1 MRFVIA
7 FTFFTVGMIFL
18 RLLKSHK
25 ERSNMTLGLNLGLV
39 WYLFFLE
46 SLPGSFLLAAIVVI
60 HFFLIDKKF
69 INYILPVFTICLY
82 RFFPQLDLIGVS
94 FLCFRLLSATLERSA
109 GELKSM
115 SLKQYLFYC
124 FYLPTYK
131 LGPIGRYQDHLQS
144 WEEEQK
150 REWNELNWP
159 QLARV
164 AYGVVK
170 YVFLAV
176 IVMNYSRS
184 LNFDLLKSATS
195 IFDTLIMGAF
205 LYVSLYLSFSG
216 FNDIAIGL
224 SHFLGF
230 RMKENFNH
238 PFLARSVGDF
248 WSRWHISLTDLL
260 KELIFYP
267 INQFFIRKF
276 GKNSKYF
283 VTPAS
288 FILLFVAIGLWH
300 AFSLNFIILGLFYAC
315 GAIAAFFWP
324 VKSDSRVMMIL
335 GVVLTQIYIA
345 ISFYIFHVDFH
356 TLKIVLAR
364 ITGLHL

>member
-1 MRFVIA
+1 MRFIIA
-7 FTFFTVGMIFL
+7 FTFFTFGMIFL
-18 RLLKSHK
+18 RQLKDHK
-25 ERSNMTLGLNLGLV
+25 ERTNMTLGLNLGVV
-39 WYLFFLE
+39 WYLFFLH

-60 HFFLIDKKF
+60 HYYLIDKKF
-69 INYILPVFTICLY
+69 INYFLPVLTICLF

-109 GELKSM
+109 GELKSAT
-115 SLKQYLFYC
+115 LKQYLFYC

-131 LGPIGRYQDHLQS
+131 LGPIGRFQDHLQS
-144 WEEEQK
+144 WEEEQGK
-150 REWNELNWP
+150 RWNDLNWP

-164 AYGVVK
+164 AYGIVK
-170 YVFLAV
+170 YIFLSV
-176 IVMNYSRS
+176 VVLNYSRS
-184 LNFDLLKSATS
+184 LNFDLLKSAQS
-195 IFDTLIMGAF
+195 FADVLIMGSF

-260 KELIFYP
+260 KELVFYP
-267 INQFFIRKF
+267 FNQHFIRKF
-276 GKNSKYF
+276 GKNSKYV

-300 AFSLNFIILGLFYAC
+300 AFSMNFFILGLFYAF
-315 GAIAAFFWP
+315 GAITAFYWP
-324 VKSDSRVMMIL
+324 VKSDSRVVVIL
-335 GVVLTQIYIA
+335 GMLLTQIYIA
-345 ISFYIFHVDFH
+345 VSFYIFHVDFH
-356 TLKIVLAR
+356 TLKMVLGR